1 MPDRDR
7 RWFLDL
13 ERHRAEDAPA
23 EPAVTVLPLPYEG
36 TVSWGRGTAAG
47 PAALLEAS
55 TQVEWWDE
63 ELEREPCQVGVE
75 TAPPPAMP
83 EEPAGAVEVARRET
97 ARVLASGRLPVVLG
111 GEHSLSYGV
120 YLALAERHPDLGVV
134 QLDAHADLR
143 EQYEGQQHSH
153 ACVMAR
159 VREHTAD
166 VVQLGVR
173 SLCRREAERI
183 EQERLAVGMM
193 HHLRAGR
200 FDARAALEALPEKV
214 FLTFDVDAL
223 DLSLVRATGT
233 PEPGGFSWQEINE
246 LLRLIFE
253 TREVVGLDVMELC
266 GGDPASAFCAARL
279 VNRMIGLRFQP

>member
-1 MPDRDR
+1 MADHSPLS
-7 RWFLDL
+7 FLDL
-13 ERHRAEDAPA
+13 ARYPAKGAPD

-36 TVSWGRGTAAG
+36 TVSWGRGAAAG

-63 ELEREPCQVGVE
+63 VLEREPCQVGIETAPAPAMPGAPAEAVELARVE
-75 TAPPPAMP
+75 TA
-83 EEPAGAVEVARRET
+83 RILDR
-97 ARVLASGRLPVVLG
+97 GRFPVVLG
-111 GEHSLSYGV
+111 GEHSLSLGV
-120 YLALAERHPDLGVV
+120 YLALAERHPGLGVV

-143 EQYEGQQHSH
+143 EQYEGHKNSH

-159 VREHTAD
+159 VREQTDA

-173 SLCRREAERI
+173 SLSRREATRI
-183 EQERLAVGMM
+183 RQEGLAVGMM
-193 HHLRAGR
+193 HDLRAGR
-200 FDARAALEALPEKV
+200 FDAREALEALPDKI

-233 PEPGGFSWQEINE
+233 PEPGGFDWQEINA

-253 TREVVGLDVMELC
+253 TRQVIGLDVMELC
-266 GGDPASAFCAARL
+266 GGDPASAFCVARL
-279 VNRMIGLRFQP
+279 VNRMIGLGT